1 MRSFY
6 IKRGIEI
13 LKDAV
18 SLPGVSLQ
26 FLMRGTLLNKKDDP
40 ELYSPSK
47 KAYEMLKSSV
57 VGGPSIV
64 FTRMHEAEKT
74 KIRDNEYKD
83 AKFCKKVLGYDANA
97 LYLSTMSNYM
107 PCGKDEVWN
116 FKDHEKSAKI
126 LCDKLHNEEWFGFD
140 EVDIEVPKN
149 LNKKFEEM
157 CPLFYNKDNPEEM
170 VSEEMLEYIKNTGRT
185 RTKNQKN

>member
-1 MRSFY
+1 MKYYNNLDVEPFIEALNEMRSFY

-26 FLMRGTLLNKKDDP
+26 FLMRGILLNKKYDP

-47 KAYEMLKSSV
+47 EAYEMLKNSV

-83 AKFCKKVLGYDANA
+83 AKFCKKVLR
-97 LYLSTMSNYM
+97 L
-107 PCGKDEVWN
+107 
-116 FKDHEKSAKI
+116 
-126 LCDKLHNEEWFGFD
+126 
-140 EVDIEVPKN
+140 
-149 LNKKFEEM
+149 
-157 CPLFYNKDNPEEM
+157 
-170 VSEEMLEYIKNTGRT
+170 
-185 RTKNQKN
+185 